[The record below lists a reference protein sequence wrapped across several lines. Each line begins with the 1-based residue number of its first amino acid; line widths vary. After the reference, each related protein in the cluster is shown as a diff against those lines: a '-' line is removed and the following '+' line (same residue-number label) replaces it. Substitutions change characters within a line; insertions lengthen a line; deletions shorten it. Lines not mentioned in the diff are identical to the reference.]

1 MSMSHMISLMD
12 ALQGNRNPIYDFGMG
27 MHPRQMQP
35 WNTSPALLSPW
46 QCAHPACPTSPG
58 NRMMTGRQK
67 RDISHLKHTN
77 GTGTWNDT
85 WNMPVAQVGKDGFQV
100 CMDVTQFSPNE
111 LTVKVV
117 DKSIVVEGKH
127 EEREDDHG
135 YISRHFVRRYALP
148 EGYEADKVMSSLS
161 SDGVLTV
168 NVPKPQPIQDKS
180 KERVVQ
186 IQQVGPAHL
195 NVKQNAAEKE
205 QKLEEKQKQTNG
217 TK

>member
-1 MSMSHMISLMD
+1 MSMSHMFSLMD
-12 ALQGNRNPIYDFGMG
+12 ALQGNRNPVYDFGMG
-27 MHPRQMQP
+27 MHPRQVQP
-35 WNTSPALLSPW
+35 WNTSPSPALLSPW

-58 NRMMTGRQK
+58 NRMMAGRHK
-67 RDISHLKHTN
+67 RDMTKHAN
-77 GTGTWNDT
+77 GTGDA

-127 EEREDDHG
+127 EERADDHG

-148 EGYEADKVMSSLS
+148 EGYEAEKVMSSLS

-195 NVKQNAAEKE
+195 NVKLNAAEQKE
-205 QKLEEKQKQTNG
+205 KQEEKLTNG
-217 TK
+217 NSSSTK

>member
-1 MSMSHMISLMD
+1 MSLSQLFNLVD
-12 ALQGNRNPIYDFGMG
+12 ALQENCDPIYDFGMG
-27 MHPRQMQP
+27 MHPRQLQSLAA
-35 WNTSPALLSPW
+35 SPALLYPW
-46 QCAHPACPTSPG
+46 QWAHPACPALAG
-58 NRMMTGRQK
+58 NKMMTK
-67 RDISHLKHTN
+67 RHKRKHENGGGDVWSMPIS
-77 GTGTWNDT
+77 
-85 WNMPVAQVGKDGFQV
+85 QVGKDGFQV

-186 IQQVGPAHL
+186 IQQVGPALL
-195 NVKQNAAEKE
+195 NVKQN
-205 QKLEEKQKQTNG
+205 QEEKQKQGEKPTSGPTNA
-217 TK
+217 

>member
-1 MSMSHMISLMD
+1 MSMSHMLSLMD
-12 ALQGNRNPIYDFGMG
+12 ALQGTRQPVYDFGMG
-27 MHPRQMQP
+27 MHPRQLQ
-35 WNTSPALLSPW
+35 SSLLMNPW
-46 QCAHPACPTSPG
+46 QCAHPACPTSPANNKMLMG
-58 NRMMTGRQK
+58 NRQK
-67 RDISHLKHTN
+67 RDMLKQSN
-77 GTGTWNDT
+77 GAGDT
-85 WNMPVAQVGKDGFQV
+85 WNMPMSQVGKDGFQV

-117 DKSIVVEGKH
+117 NNSIMVEGKH

-168 NVPKPQPIQDKS
+168 NVPKPQAIQDKS
-180 KERVVQ
+180 KARHIQ

-195 NVKQNAAEKE
+195 NVKSNTAETKP
-205 QKLEEKQKQTNG
+205 EEKLTNG